1 MFRNLSLKIVTAAIV
16 GCLVLSAAWISP
28 AGAMIFPD
36 LLSLVRVD
44 NDRDTLQKST
54 DNEEQKATTADSK
67 KVTEEI
73 YVVKNGDT
81 LWALARKY
89 SVDWKS
95 ICYANN
101 LELNGVIRPGQRLT
115 IPVAGMIHIV
125 KSGESLW
132 EIARKYERN
141 VEQIIK
147 ANNIANPKNLKVG
160 VRLVIPEAEA
170 AAATVA
176 TTATTTGLRPSLSS
190 RYEGFWRWPLKG
202 IITSMYGPRGNEFHH
217 GLDIAADIGERIHP
231 IRGGKVEFC
240 GWLNDIYGRTVIVD
254 HGDGIRSLY
263 AHNSKILVEEGDRVN
278 TSTAISEMGSTGRS
292 TGPHLHLEVYVDG
305 KTIDPQKL
313 LH

>member
-16 GCLVLSAAWISP
+16 GCLILFAAWTSP

-44 NDRDTLQKST
+44 IERDTLQKSAV
-54 DNEEQKATTADSK
+54 NEEKHAEAADSK
-67 KVTEEI
+67 KVTQEL

-89 SVDWKS
+89 SVDWKK

-101 LELNGVIRPGQRLT
+101 LDLNGVIRPGQELT
-115 IPVAGMIHIV
+115 IPLEGTIHVV

-132 EIARKYERN
+132 EIARKYEKDMD
-141 VEQIIK
+141 QIMK
-147 ANNIANPKNLKVG
+147 ANDIANPKRLKVG
-160 VRLVIPEAEA
+160 TRLVIPEGE

-176 TTATTTGLRPSLSS
+176 ALRPSLSS

-202 IITSMYGPRGNEFHH
+202 TVTSVYGPRGNEFHH
-217 GLDIAADIGERIHP
+217 GLDIAADTGEKIYP
-231 IRGGKVEFC
+231 IRGGRVEFC

-254 HGDGIRSLY
+254 HGEGIRSLY
-263 AHNSKILVEEGDRVN
+263 AHNSKILIEEDDRVN
-278 TSTAISEMGSTGRS
+278 TSTPISEMGSTGKS

-305 KTIDPQKL
+305 KTIDPQRL
-313 LH
+313 LP

>member
-1 MFRNLSLKIVTAAIV
+1 MIRNLSLKIVIATII
-16 GCLVLSAAWISP
+16 GSLVLSAVGTSP

-44 NDRDTLQKST
+44 NERDTLRQST
-54 DNEEQKATTADSK
+54 DNEEEKVTTADSK
-67 KVTEEI
+67 KAIEEI

-101 LELNGVIRPGQRLT
+101 LELNGVIRPGQSLT
-115 IPVAGMIHIV
+115 IPIEGTIHIV
-125 KSGESLW
+125 KPGESLW
-132 EIARKYERN
+132 EIARKYERS
-141 VEQIIK
+141 VEQLIK
-147 ANNIANPKNLKVG
+147 SNDIANPKYLKVG
-160 VRLVIPEAEA
+160 IRLVIPEAETA
-170 AAATVA
+170 AAAVA
-176 TTATTTGLRPSLSS
+176 TTTALRTSLSS
-190 RYEGFWRWPLKG
+190 RYEGYWRWPLQG
-202 IITSMYGPRGNEFHH
+202 IITSVYGPRGNEFHH

-263 AHNSKILVEEGDRVN
+263 AHNSKVLVKEGDSINPSV
-278 TSTAISEMGSTGRS
+278 AISEIGSTGRS

-313 LH
+313 LN